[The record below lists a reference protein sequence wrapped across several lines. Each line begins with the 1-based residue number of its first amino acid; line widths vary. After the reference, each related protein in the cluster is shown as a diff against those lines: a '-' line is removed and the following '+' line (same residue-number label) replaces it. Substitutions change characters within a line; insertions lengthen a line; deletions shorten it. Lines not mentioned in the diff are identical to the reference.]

1 MKVNDF
7 VRTQTIEVEYHPLT
21 KKKIKETFLDDQGR
35 PHRDDG
41 PALRTFSPTGLE
53 LSSTY
58 FQHGVIT
65 RGDGPA
71 IELIDL
77 ENQYHKLVGMKGGLI
92 DREGGPAEICTDLI
106 SGVEF
111 SVCFYRQNKMH
122 RVGGEALITRDR
134 STGEINAKFAVI
146 DGQQQ
151 PLSSL
156 ADFTPG

>member
-1 MKVNDF
+1 VNDF

-21 KKKIKETFLDDQGR
+21 KNKIKETFLDDEGR
-35 PHRDDG
+35 PHRDNG
-41 PALRTFSPTGLE
+41 PAIRTFTPTGLE
-53 LSSTY
+53 LSRTY
-58 FQHGVIT
+58 SQHGVIT
-65 RGDGPA
+65 RDDGPA

-77 ENQYHKLVGMKGGLI
+77 ENQYHKLVWMEGGLK
-92 DREGGPAEICTDLI
+92 DRKDGPAEICTDLI

-134 STGEINAKFAVI
+134 STGEINGKFAVI

-156 ADFTPG
+156 TGFTPG